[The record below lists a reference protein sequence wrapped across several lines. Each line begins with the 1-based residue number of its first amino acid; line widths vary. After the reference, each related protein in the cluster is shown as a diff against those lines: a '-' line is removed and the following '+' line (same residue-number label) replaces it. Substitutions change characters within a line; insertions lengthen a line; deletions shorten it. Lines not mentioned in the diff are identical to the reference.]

1 MPVQSFYRAT
11 PFLLSTTIR
20 RLTDKCLAMIEELRT
35 RNTIQQTLGSVS
47 DRQLRDAGIIRNDID
62 AACGHPLSHSSASE
76 LRAAA
81 RGRTGNW

>member
-1 MPVQSFYRAT
+1 MPVQSFNRTT
-11 PFLLSTTIR
+11 PLLSSVTLR
-20 RLTDKCLAMIEELRT
+20 RLTEKCLAMIEELQTRDTIRRT
-35 RNTIQQTLGSVS
+35 LSSVS

-62 AACGHPLSHSSASE
+62 AACGHSLSHSSASE

>member
-1 MPVQSFYRAT
+1 MPVQSVTRVNLFFSSAA
-11 PFLLSTTIR
+11 IR
-20 RLTDKCLAMIEELRT
+20 RVVDKCLVMIDELRA
-35 RNTIQQTLGSVS
+35 RNSIRRTLGSVS

-62 AACGHPLSHSSASE
+62 AACHHSPAHSSASE